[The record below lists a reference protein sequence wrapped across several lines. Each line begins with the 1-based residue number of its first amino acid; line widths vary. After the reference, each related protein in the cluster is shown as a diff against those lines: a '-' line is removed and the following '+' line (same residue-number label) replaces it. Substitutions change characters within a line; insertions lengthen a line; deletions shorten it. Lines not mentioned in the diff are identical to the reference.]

1 MAVGDRVVGAAMCG
15 AFAEQIA
22 VPSHR
27 CNGRRG
33 GRPATGRRVR
43 RGHRTSYL
51 ALRTVADVAPGDWV
65 VVLGAA
71 GGVGLAAVELAHVL
85 GAQVLAAAST
95 AEKLAVCVEK
105 GADSTVN
112 YATENLKERIKQI
125 TGAGADVV
133 IDPVG
138 GPWAE
143 QALRS
148 MKWGGRFVSVGF
160 ASGEIPR
167 IPLNLVLLKGPVIT
181 GFTMRAWP
189 RTGPEDVARDEA
201 ELWDLLATGKV
212 TPHVGRPSPLEEGA
226 RALVE
231 LATRRA
237 TGKVLIEPGRR
248 RRNAEVTGSVGPRH
262 GRGLPVPGR
271 VPWGSLRE
279 TADHRC
285 RWARHG
291 AVHSGRSASR
301 RNTATWPGGRSPS
314 TGSRRCSSTVTP
326 PASSGVWARCA
337 RPGRSVLRPPRH
349 RSRDRG
355 RHGCL
360 RSPPPTLVDGRAGH
374 RA

>member
-1 MAVGDRVVGAAMCG
+1 MRALRCNEYGSCETLVVEDLPDPQPGKGEVVVDIAAAAANFPDVLLVADQYQLHLPVPFTPGSEFAGTVRAVGPGVHDMAVGDRVVGAAMCG

-22 VPSHR
+22 VPS
-27 CNGRRG
+27 
-33 GRPATGRRVR
+33 TSLQRVGAGVDLR
-43 RGHRTSYL
+43 QAAAFGVAHRTSYL
-51 ALRTVADVAPGDWV
+51 ALRTVAYVAPGNWV

-125 TGAGADVV
+125 TGEGADVV

-181 GFTMRAWP
+181 GFTMAGLAKNRA
-189 RTGPEDVARDEA
+189 EDVARDEA
-201 ELWDLLATGKV
+201 ELWDLLATGRV
-212 TPHVGRPSPLEEGA
+212 TPHVGAAFALEDGA

-237 TGKVLIEPGRR
+237 TGKVLVEPG
-248 RRNAEVTGSVGPRH
+248 
-262 GRGLPVPGR
+262 
-271 VPWGSLRE
+271 
-279 TADHRC
+279 
-285 RWARHG
+285 AR
-291 AVHSGRSASR
+291 A
-301 RNTATWPGGRSPS
+301 
-314 TGSRRCSSTVTP
+314 
-326 PASSGVWARCA
+326 
-337 RPGRSVLRPPRH
+337 
-349 RSRDRG
+349 
-355 RHGCL
+355 
-360 RSPPPTLVDGRAGH
+360 
-374 RA
+374 